1 MIIDM
6 INYMNY
12 QEFLVFIFML
22 GIFSGLLIIFV
33 AYFISKL

>member
-1 MIIDM
+1 MILDM

-12 QEFLVFIFML
+12 QETLIFIFIL
-22 GIFSGLLIIFV
+22 GVSIGLLITLV